1 MKNRFIQA
9 YQQAPWRTQLQWIGF
24 FLLGLVII
32 VTVAGLYLSITAQ
45 STTAGVEIKE
55 LELEKETLDR
65 QIADLKTQLAILTS
79 AKVMKDRAEDLGYI
93 PADPSQAVYVV
104 VPGYTGRQPEIVAL
118 PVQPEDQSKS
128 QIDAAYRQSLWE
140 WLFENTSRLI
150 QTRR

>member
-65 QIADLKTQLAILTS
+65 QIADLKTQLAIITS
-79 AKVMKDRAEDLGYI
+79 AKVMKDRAERSGIYSRRSI
-93 PADPSQAVYVV
+93 PGGVRGCPWLYRTPAGNCGTARP
-104 VPGYTGRQPEIVAL
+104 TGRSIQITDRCCL
-118 PVQPEDQSKS
+118 PSIPLGMVV
-128 QIDAAYRQSLWE
+128 
-140 WLFENTSRLI
+140 
-150 QTRR
+150 

>member
-1 MKNRFIQA
+1 
-9 YQQAPWRTQLQWIGF
+9 
-24 FLLGLVII
+24 
-32 VTVAGLYLSITAQ
+32 
-45 STTAGVEIKE
+45 
-55 LELEKETLDR
+55 
-65 QIADLKTQLAILTS
+65 
-79 AKVMKDRAEDLGYI
+79 MKDRAEDLGYI

-118 PVQPEDQSKS
+118 PVRPEDQSKS

>member
-24 FLLGLVII
+24 FLLGLVLI

-65 QIADLKTQLAILTS
+65 QIADLKTQLAIITS

-118 PVQPEDQSKS
+118 PVRPEDQSKS